1 MPRKT
6 RTKPIAVFE
15 HGTRIYAPTTGE
27 PRYRVVGKDP
37 LAGRRFFNK
46 FKSEEPARERA
57 REVEQLIA
65 DAVEIE
71 EAKRAK
77 DREPRTVRNL
87 AARYQSD
94 YLTGKS
100 KRFQG
105 KQEGILRLHVL
116 PTIGDHLLKDWT
128 SAESE
133 GVLTKARNAGLSDA
147 YVQDIGAAMR
157 ALVTYA
163 RRLRWLTAQ
172 SDDPMWLVSYS
183 KKAEVQGEHVAF
195 IPRSTLPT
203 DDHCEALFSAME
215 KLKYKR
221 WALAMRL
228 KHRSGLRWGEL
239 IALQPIDLE
248 FEPSRVV
255 HVRRAVELPTKGRP
269 SIKRPKNNH
278 TRTSIFPKSLV
289 DSLQELVDEVQATAG
304 PTGLLFPSRT
314 GGIIRR
320 SNFQQIWIRAADKAG
335 WPMTSPRKKT
345 DGYGKKNKGWR
356 WTGAAKW
363 TLHDLRHVAA
373 CWMLFDLGLEPP
385 VVAEFLGHSDPSFTV
400 RRYVGIRGNPEEAA
414 TLATDAW

>member
-1 MPRKT
+1 MPKKSRNS
-6 RTKPIAVFE
+6 RTKPLAIFE
-15 HGTRIYAPTTGE
+15 HGTRVYAPTASRPTF
-27 PRYRVVGKDP
+27 RVVGNDP
-37 LAGRRFFNK
+37 VTGRRFFHRLTT
-46 FKSEEPARERA
+46 EELARERA
-57 REVEQLIA
+57 REVELLIA
-65 DAVEIE
+65 KSVEVQ
-71 EAKRAK
+71 RAK
-77 DREPRTVRNL
+77 ERAPRTVRNL
-87 AARYQSD
+87 ADRYQSD

-100 KRFQG
+100 KRFQER
-105 KQEGILRLHVL
+105 QEGILRLHVL
-116 PTIGDHLLKDWT
+116 PHVGDRLVNNWT

-183 KKAEVQGEHVAF
+183 KRAEVQGEHVAF

-203 DDHCEALFSAME
+203 DEQCEALFSAME
-215 KLKYKR
+215 KLKYQR

-239 IALQPIDLE
+239 IALQPVDIE
-248 FEPSRVV
+248 FESARIV
-255 HVRRAVELPTKGRP
+255 HVRRAVEQPTRGRP

-289 DSLQELVDEVQATAG
+289 DPLQELVDEVRATAG
-304 PTGLLFPSRT
+304 PTGLLFPSRS

-320 SNFQQIWIRAADKAG
+320 SNFQQIWIRAANKAG
-335 WPMTSPRKKT
+335 WPMTSPLKKT
-345 DGYGKKNKGWR
+345 AGSGEKNKGWK

-363 TLHDLRHVAA
+363 TPHDLRHVAA

-385 VVAEFLGHSDPSFTV
+385 VVAEFLGHADPSFTV
-400 RRYVGIRGNPEEAA
+400 RRYVGIRGNPEQAA